1 MHTFDF
7 ETYHVVV
14 KENRAIKKVYLELTG
29 ACNFECKMC
38 FRHSYTEPLEDMSDA
53 LVDQIKDSLAAL
65 PNLEKV
71 VFGGIGEPLMHPRLA
86 ELIAFVKKRD
96 VHVTISTNG
105 YLLAD
110 FIECFVDNNVDRLVI
125 SYESGDIGH
134 PKEEVLW
141 DTLRNLAQKRDEKK
155 SYRPFTCLELVV
167 SKANIHD
174 LNSLAPLIKNA
185 GVYEVI
191 MSNLMPID
199 ETLSGYTLYP
209 GAEPKEIS
217 EFRKRLPSTVLTST
231 PYFELKTER
240 NCSFVDSHAV
250 VIRWDG
256 EVAPCY
262 RFLHSGTE
270 VVDGKKKEL
279 VAVSFGNILTKSLT
293 DIWNTRDFSWF
304 KYCVGN
310 SLYPSCV
317 DCSLH
322 DGCQYTENTLSDCW
336 GNENSCGDC
345 LWERNIIVCP

>member
-7 ETYHVVV
+7 ETYQVVV
-14 KENRAIKKVYLELTG
+14 KENLHIKKVYLELTG

-38 FRHSYTEPLEDMSDA
+38 FRHSFAEPLGDMSDA
-53 LVDQIKDSLAAL
+53 LVDRIKRCLATL

-86 ELIAFVKKRD
+86 ELITYVKKRGI
-96 VHVTISTNG
+96 HVTVSTNG
-105 YLLAD
+105 YLLGD
-110 FIECFVDNNVDRLVI
+110 FTDCFVDNQVDRLVV
-125 SYESGDIGH
+125 SVESGDIGH
-134 PKEEVLW
+134 PQEAVLW
-141 DTLRNLAQKRDEKK
+141 DNLRNLVKKRNQKK
-155 SYRPFTCLELVV
+155 SYRPFICLELVV

-174 LNSLAPLIKNA
+174 LTTLTPLIRDA
-185 GVYEVI
+185 GIHEVA

-199 ETLSGYTLYP
+199 EALSAFTLYP
-209 GAEPKEIS
+209 GAEPEKIV
-217 EFRKRLPSTVLTST
+217 EFKKSLPSTILTST

-240 NCSFVDSHAV
+240 NCSFVDNHAV

-270 VVDGKKKEL
+270 VVEGKKKEI
-279 VAVSFGNILTKSLT
+279 VAVSFGNILTKSLK
-293 DIWNTRDFSWF
+293 DIWNNRNFAWF

-310 SLYPSCV
+310 SIYPSCI

-336 GNENSCGDC
+336 GSDNSCGDC